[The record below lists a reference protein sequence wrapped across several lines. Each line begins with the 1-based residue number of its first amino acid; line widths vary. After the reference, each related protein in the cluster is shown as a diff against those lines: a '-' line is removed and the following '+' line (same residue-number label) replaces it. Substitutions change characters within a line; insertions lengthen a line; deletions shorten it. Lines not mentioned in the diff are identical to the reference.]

1 MSLKINTFVLKGFDE
16 DQIQFLNTTIEYLS
30 IIQQI
35 ENNIK
40 IVENLNL
47 SLSQDDFLILS
58 IDELFLEQ
66 LIKNSTNKDFFLK
79 KAYNNNQIIL
89 ILDDVDIHILPEYLQ
104 YFQTF
109 ILINNEKFTDE
120 DNEEWNAT
128 NDSKSNLFEV
138 VNDLVHYQKRVKT
151 SLKKEGLT
159 IYIGPSDENTTLE
172 YQKILRELLHR
183 NYNILPEISNSSAKE
198 LIDNKGLL
206 TTLLNEADLSIH
218 FIGHK
223 SIVNYPEK
231 SSSAIKINELTAKF
245 CTTPEGKKLQRIIYI
260 PSERSEANE
269 LLSKKILQ
277 FKSDTQSLF
286 NAELVQTPVEK
297 FKEVVLQKLNELS
310 KPIAHKIKT
319 EQLIDDL
326 YLIYPPGEEKG
337 IKPLTDWLEKNTINF
352 SRSQIELDQLDLL
365 HYHQQKLKTC
375 KGVAIFNS
383 SNSEWLNRKLSDIK
397 KAPGWGRQKA
407 FNLKVIFGSNS
418 EENSTHIDS
427 SFIVIDNEKKL
438 DSNQIKTLL
447 ID

>member
-1 MSLKINTFVLKGFDE
+1 MSIKINTFVLKGFDK
-16 DQIQFLNTTIEYLS
+16 DQIQFLTTTIEYLS
-30 IIQQI
+30 TIQNI

-40 IVENLNL
+40 IIENLNL
-47 SLSQDDFLILS
+47 TLSPADFLIIS

-66 LIKNSTNKDFFLK
+66 LVRNNANKDFFLK
-79 KAYNNNQIIL
+79 KSYNNNQIIL
-89 ILDDVDIHILPEYLQ
+89 ILDDINIQSLPEYLQ

-109 ILINNEKFTDE
+109 TVINNEKYIDDE
-120 DNEEWNAT
+120 NEEWNAS

-151 SLKKEGLT
+151 STKKEGLT
-159 IYIGPSDENTTLE
+159 IFIGPSDENTTLE

-183 NYNILPEISNSSAKE
+183 KYNVLPEVSNPTAKE
-198 LIDNKGLL
+198 LIDNKEYLN
-206 TTLLNEADLSIH
+206 TMLNEADLSIH

-223 SIVNYPEK
+223 SIVDYPEK
-231 SSSAIKINELTAKF
+231 SSPAMKVNEFVAKF

-260 PSERSEANE
+260 PSEKLVGNE

-277 FKSDTQSLF
+277 FKSDTHSLL

-297 FKEVVLQKLNELS
+297 FKEVVLQKLNEHS
-310 KPIAHKIKT
+310 KPVTHIVNT
-319 EQLIDDL
+319 EHRIDEL

-337 IKPLTDWLEKNTINF
+337 IKPLTEWLDKNTINY
-352 SRSQIELDQLDLL
+352 SLSQIELDQLDLL
-365 HYHQQKLKTC
+365 HYHQKKLTTC

-383 SNSEWLNRKLSDIK
+383 SNTEWLNRKLSDIK

-418 EENSTHIDS
+418 ENRSNHFDS
-427 SFIVIDNEKKL
+427 SFIVIDDEKKL
-438 DSNQIKTLL
+438 DSNQIKALL
-447 ID
+447 LD